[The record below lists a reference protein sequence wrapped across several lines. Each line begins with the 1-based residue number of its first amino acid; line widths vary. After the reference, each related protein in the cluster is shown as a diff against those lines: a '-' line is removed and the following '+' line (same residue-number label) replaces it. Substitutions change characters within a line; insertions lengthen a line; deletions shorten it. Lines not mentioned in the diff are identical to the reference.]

1 MLGFQSGKSLVI
13 SVRNVT
19 SARTKDILVAAAKEG
34 LRETIQTGEGSPNFT
49 RYVNGHKDAVEE
61 TVVLPGPIVYHF
73 NWLED
78 AAKYALA
85 FLKARWN
92 VRGPGR
98 EGHFVDSY
106 FVMGDGREIKPED
119 ASKYNEIRIIND
131 KPYARK
137 AQIGFKGFYLSRGLY
152 DDCQRALVKEFGS
165 NTIKARVQ
173 FMTLEGGY
181 VLRRRKKKARDRRA
195 AGEQM
200 RYPCVVI
207 MRR

>member
-1 MLGFQSGKSLVI
+1 MSVFSSGKSLVI
-13 SVRNVT
+13 TVKNVT
-19 SARTKDILVAAAKEG
+19 RERAKDILVHEAKEG
-34 LRETIQTGEGSPNFT
+34 VKETIRIGEGSPNYT
-49 RYVNGHKDAVEE
+49 RYVNGHKDAPEE

-85 FLKARWN
+85 FLRSRWN

-106 FVMGDGREIKPED
+106 FLMGDGREISLSD
-119 ASKYNEIRIIND
+119 ASKFDEIRVIND

-152 DDCQRALVKEFGS
+152 DDCQRALMKEFGS
-165 NTIKARVQ
+165 NTLRARVQ

-181 VLRRRKKKARDRRA
+181 VLKRPKRNRQDRRT

-207 MRR
+207 TRK